1 MSKRAG
7 PALEAFK
14 DLVFP
19 EGYTPGAGK
28 RKVCITPKI
37 INPTWLKNCWLRCKA
52 STQARDGVQAGLC
65 LCWSHTAICK
75 YSSVDLAFNDMES
88 QDDLMK

>member
-7 PALEAFK
+7 PALDAFK

-28 RKVCITPKI
+28 RKVCILPKI
-37 INPTWLKNCWLRCKA
+37 INPFPAVHNNYHLLSHLLIYFGSLYCK
-52 STQARDGVQAGLC
+52 Q
-65 LCWSHTAICK
+65 
-75 YSSVDLAFNDMES
+75 Y
-88 QDDLMK
+88 

>member
-7 PALEAFK
+7 PALDAFK

-28 RKVCITPKI
+28 RKVCILSKI
-37 INPTWLKNCWLRCKA
+37 INPFPAVYTIHDNC
-52 STQARDGVQAGLC
+52 C
-65 LCWSHTAICK
+65 LLS
-75 YSSVDLAFNDMES
+75 YL
-88 QDDLMK
+88 LM